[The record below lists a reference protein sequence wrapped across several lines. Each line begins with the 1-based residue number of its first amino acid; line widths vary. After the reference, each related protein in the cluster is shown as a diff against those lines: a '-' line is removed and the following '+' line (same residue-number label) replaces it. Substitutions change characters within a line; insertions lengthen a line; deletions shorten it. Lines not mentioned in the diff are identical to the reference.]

1 MTIEEPFSILPLEVI
16 SRTIET
22 NVLELQATHGAQA
35 LAGQSQAARA
45 DVTEAGRLQHPL
57 PPAALLAAD
66 RLKRACGRGK

>member
-1 MTIEEPFSILPLEVI
+1 VTIEEPFSILPLEVI

-45 DVTEAGRLQHPL
+45 DGGMDADALVNAVV
-57 PPAALLAAD
+57 PAVALS
-66 RLKRACGRGK
+66 RSKEPVGMRA